1 MADGPPPPPPPPHGT
16 PPKSSGLPPGNYD
29 IFIIPPHASG
39 SGFLYLPSL
48 QPNVN
53 SFVAGFASALVL
65 VALTFILKP
74 LMDTMKGGGGPVT
87 LILMVAIGLGAW
99 ALGRMQS
106 NGETRPG
113 PSQGS
118 GAPPH
123 GGSYSGANN
132 NTYSNGSASSG
143 GPRSSGTGFSP
154 GSTSEGAGG
163 PPPNPQAGSGARK
176 RSSEGWEE
184 TPPPSPDAGPEMPG
198 ATPRYSPGTAP
209 GANDDT
215 RSKENASRT
224 AWEEARERTRRKEEE
239 RKKVEAEKKR
249 KEDLE
254 KRLREL
260 RAKEALERAARE
272 KKQRAERE
280 ARERKEREEREAKE
294 QKEREEREAK
304 ERRDREELE
313 AREKRERAAREKE
326 RGERERLAK
335 LEREDQQARER
346 KAKEEREIRERIKAE
361 TERIKAEA
369 EAKARADYDRRLR
382 EEIARREALRKEE
395 EARREVLRKEEE
407 AIKKEQE
414 KLRLEAIARVEAD
427 KKARADKEKA
437 DAEAKAKA
445 EKARAA
451 AKAWADAKA
460 AAAAKREAKAKE
472 EREKEVAAQIREVKL
487 KEEREKAA
495 EVAAQ
500 MRELKLK
507 EERERAAEV
516 AAQLRELKLKE
527 DRERAA
533 EVEAQIREV
542 KLQEERERAALA
554 ALAAERRK
562 PNTYSNAGVGER
574 ISPWPNGKPPTTT
587 SAPPTA
593 SSIPRP
599 QAQSTSSKKPPV
611 STARTYAGTDKDAQS
626 HSSYAQTPRPARKK
640 SLSSLYS
647 ESSYAASQSTSR
659 TSPPPSTRGAYS
671 TKDPDKIVIKGVFAF
686 NNAFHKTPTSQ
697 LLSGVGSVTDGLIL
711 RITTEG
717 LFIDDDVRGVA
728 QREWDVKA
736 WTMKLVEVWC
746 PSFRQASRVPP
757 ATTAHKNPVR
767 RLWGLD
773 KELAASEEEKDT
785 LLVSM
790 LQLCRDNCRA
800 RAISNSSTA
809 HSASGSVYSASSYA
823 SSDTRSSVSS
833 DYADSIGSS
842 NSPYGEKSKRTTN
855 HNAQTGESKTAGL
868 HILRASIRDQEGK
881 KYVFVVQE
889 SEAWKVALG
898 LQRLRR
904 GTQVRSL
911 GVSGM
916 SPNDAKATL
925 ENLGWF

>member
-1 MADGPPPPPPPPHGT
+1 MTDESPPPPPPHGN

-74 LMDTMKGGGGPVT
+74 LMDTMKGGGPAT
-87 LILMVAIGLGAW
+87 LILVFAIGLGAW

-106 NGETRPG
+106 NGESRPG
-113 PSQGS
+113 PSQGPRV
-118 GAPPH
+118 PPH

-143 GPRSSGTGFSP
+143 GPRASGTGFSP

-163 PPPNPQAGSGARK
+163 PQPNSQPGSGTRQ
-176 RSSEGWEE
+176 RTNSGWEE

-198 ATPRYSPGTAP
+198 ATPRESPGTTP
-209 GANDDT
+209 SANDDI
-215 RSKENASRT
+215 RSKQNASRT
-224 AWEEARERTRRKEEE
+224 AWEEARERTRKKEEE

-254 KRLREL
+254 KRLKEL
-260 RAKEALERAARE
+260 RAKEALERANRE
-272 KKQRAERE
+272 RKQRE
-280 ARERKEREEREAKE
+280 AREAKER
-294 QKEREEREAK
+294 KEREEREAK

-326 RGERERLAK
+326 REENERIARM
-335 LEREDQQARER
+335 EREDQVARER
-346 KAKEEREIRERIKAE
+346 KAKEERETRERIQ
-361 TERIKAEA
+361 AEA

-382 EEIARREALRKEE
+382 EEIARRE
-395 EARREVLRKEEE
+395 VLRKEEE
-407 AIKKEQE
+407 AIRREQE
-414 KLRLEAIARVEAD
+414 KLRLEAIARVEAE
-427 KKARADKEKA
+427 KKARADKERA

-445 EKARAA
+445 EKAKAA

-460 AAAAKREAKAKE
+460 AALAKREAKARE

-495 EVAAQ
+495 EIAAQ
-500 MRELKLK
+500 MREDKLREERERAAKIEAQMREAKLK
-507 EERERAAEV
+507 EEREK
-516 AAQLRELKLKE
+516 AAQV
-527 DRERAA
+527 A
-533 EVEAQIREV
+533 AQIREA
-542 KLQEERERAALA
+542 KLKEEREKAARIEA

-562 PNTYSNAGVGER
+562 PSTYANAGVGER
-574 ISPWPNGKPPTTT
+574 ISPWPNGRPPTTT
-587 SAPPTA
+587 PAFSTT

-599 QAQSTSSKKPPV
+599 QAQPPSPKKTPAPA
-611 STARTYAGTDKDAQS
+611 ARTHAGTDKDGQF
-626 HSSYAQTPRPARKK
+626 HSPYAQPPRPGRKK
-640 SLSSLYS
+640 SLNSLYS
-647 ESSYAASQSTSR
+647 ESSYAASQSTSK
-659 TSPPPSTRGAYS
+659 TTPPPSTRGAYS

-757 ATTAHKNPVR
+757 TTTAHKNPVR

-800 RAISNSSTA
+800 RAISHHSSTA
-809 HSASGSVYSASSYA
+809 HSVSGSVYSASSYA

-842 NSPYGEKSKRTTN
+842 QFPHGEKIKRTTN
-855 HNAQTGESKTAGL
+855 HYAQTGENKTAGL

-925 ENLGWF
+925 ENLGWI

>member
-1 MADGPPPPPPPPHGT
+1 MADGPSPPPPPPPPHGT

-74 LMDTMKGGGGPVT
+74 LMDTVKGTGPAT
-87 LILMVAIGLGAW
+87 LILMFAIGLGAW

-106 NGETRPG
+106 NGESRPG
-113 PSQGS
+113 PRQGP
-118 GAPPH
+118 GVPPQ

-132 NTYSNGSASSG
+132 NTYPNGSASG
-143 GPRSSGTGFSP
+143 GPQPSGTGFSP

-163 PPPNPQAGSGARK
+163 PPPNPQAGAGTSQRG
-176 RSSEGWEE
+176 SSCWEE
-184 TPPPSPDAGPEMPG
+184 TPPPSPGADPEMPSATYG
-198 ATPRYSPGTAP
+198 ATP
-209 GANDDT
+209 GANDDA
-215 RSKENASRT
+215 RSKEDASRS
-224 AWEEARERTRRKEEE
+224 AWEEARARTRRKEEE
-239 RKKVEAEKKR
+239 KRKVEAEKKR

-254 KRLREL
+254 KRLKEL
-260 RAKEALERAARE
+260 RAKEALERATRE
-272 KKQRAERE
+272 KKQREQRE

-294 QKEREEREAK
+294 
-304 ERRDREELE
+304 RRDRDELE

-326 RGERERLAK
+326 REEREIRTRM
-335 LEREDQQARER
+335 EREEQETRER
-346 KAKEEREIRERIKAE
+346 KAKEERETRRRLQE
-361 TERIKAEA
+361 EA

-382 EEIARREALRKEE
+382 EEV
-395 EARREVLRKEEE
+395 ARREVLRKEEE
-407 AIKKEQE
+407 AIKREQE
-414 KLRLEAIARVEAD
+414 KLRLEAIARVEAE

-445 EKARAA
+445 EKAKAA
-451 AKAWADAKA
+451 AKAWAAAKA
-460 AAAAKREAKAKE
+460 AALAKREAKARE
-472 EREKEVAAQIREVKL
+472 EREKETAAQIREVKL
-487 KEEREKAA
+487 KEERERAA
-495 EVAAQ
+495 ADL
-500 MRELKLK
+500 REAKLK
-507 EERERAAEV
+507 EERDRAA
-516 AAQLRELKLKE
+516 AA
-527 DRERAA
+527 
-533 EVEAQIREV
+533 AQIREI
-542 KLQEERERAALA
+542 KLQEEREKAAAAIREAKLKEERQRAAA
-554 ALAAERRK
+554 AAAIVEQRK
-562 PNTYSNAGVGER
+562 PNTYSYAGVGER
-574 ISPWPNGKPPTTT
+574 ISPWPNGKPPTVTT
-587 SAPPTA
+587 APTT

-599 QAQSTSSKKPPV
+599 QAQPPSPKKPPAP
-611 STARTYAGTDKDAQS
+611 TARAYAGTDKDARS
-626 HSSYAQTPRPARKK
+626 HSPYVQSPRPARKK
-640 SLSSLYS
+640 SLNSLYS
-647 ESSYAASQSTSR
+647 ESSYAASQSTSK
-659 TSPPPSTRGAYS
+659 TTPPPSTRGAYS

-697 LLSGVGSVTDGLIL
+697 LVSGVGSVTDGLIL

-757 ATTAHKNPVR
+757 ASTAHKNPVR

-773 KELAASEEEKDT
+773 KELTASEEEKDT

-800 RAISNSSTA
+800 RSISSSA
-809 HSASGSVYSASSYA
+809 APSASGSVYSASSYA

-842 NSPYGEKSKRTTN
+842 HSSHGEKYKRSTN
-855 HNAQTGESKTAGL
+855 HHAQTGQHKTAGL

-889 SEAWKVALG
+889 SESWKVALG

-911 GVSGM
+911 GVAGM

-925 ENLGWF
+925 ENLGWI

>member
-1 MADGPPPPPPPPHGT
+1 MADGPPPPPPPPPHGT
-16 PPKSSGLPPGNYD
+16 SPKSSGLPPGNYD

-74 LMDTMKGGGGPVT
+74 LMNTMKGGGGPAT
-87 LILMVAIGLGAW
+87 LILMFAIGLGAW

-106 NGETRPG
+106 NGESRPG
-113 PSQGS
+113 PSQGP
-118 GAPPH
+118 GVPPY
-123 GGSYSGANN
+123 GGSYSSANN

-143 GPRSSGTGFSP
+143 GPRTSGAGFSP
-154 GSTSEGAGG
+154 GSTSEEAGG
-163 PPPNPQAGSGARK
+163 PPPNPQAGSGTRQRQRAN
-176 RSSEGWEE
+176 SAWEE

-198 ATPRYSPGTAP
+198 ATPRDSPGTSP

-215 RSKENASRT
+215 KSKENASRS
-224 AWEEARERTRRKEEE
+224 AWEAARERTRRKEEE
-239 RKKVEAEKKR
+239 RRKLEEEKRKIEAEKKR
-249 KEDLE
+249 RADLE

-272 KKQRAERE
+272 KRQRDERE
-280 ARERKEREEREAKE
+280 ARERRERD
-294 QKEREEREAK
+294 EREAK
-304 ERRDREELE
+304 ERKDREERESKEKRDREELE
-313 AREKRERAAREKE
+313 AREKREKAAREKDRE
-326 RGERERLAK
+326 ERERLAK
-335 LEREDQQARER
+335 LEREDQISRER
-346 KAKEEREIRERIKAE
+346 KAKEERETRERI
-361 TERIKAEA
+361 RVEA
-369 EAKARADYDRRLR
+369 EAKAKADYDRKLR
-382 EEIARREALRKEE
+382 EEV
-395 EARREVLRKEEE
+395 ARREVLRKEEE

-414 KLRLEAIARVEAD
+414 KLRLEAMARVEAD
-427 KKARADKEKA
+427 KKARADKERL
-437 DAEAKAKA
+437 DAEEKLKA
-445 EKARAA
+445 EKKIA
-451 AKAWADAKA
+451 AKLAWERAKA
-460 AAAAKREAKAKE
+460 AVIAKREAKAKE

-500 MRELKLK
+500 IKEIKLK
-507 EERERAAEV
+507 EERDRLERERVAAAEV
-516 AAQLRELKLKE
+516 AMAT
-527 DRERAA
+527 
-533 EVEAQIREV
+533 
-542 KLQEERERAALA
+542 
-554 ALAAERRK
+554 ERRK
-562 PNTYSNAGVGER
+562 QSTYSNAGVGER
-574 ISPWPNGKPPTTT
+574 MSPWPNGKPPTAMPAT
-587 SAPPTA
+587 

-599 QAQSTSSKKPPV
+599 SYAQPASPKKPPAP
-611 STARTYAGTDKDAQS
+611 SARSYADTDKDTQF
-626 HSSYAQTPRPARKK
+626 HSPYAQPPRPARKK
-640 SLSSLYS
+640 SLNSLYS

-659 TSPPPSTRGAYS
+659 TTPPPSTRGAYS

-800 RAISNSSTA
+800 RAISTSSAT

-823 SSDTRSSVSS
+823 SSSDTRSSISS

-842 NSPYGEKSKRTTN
+842 QFPHGAEKFKRTTN
-855 HNAQTGESKTAGL
+855 HNAQMGENKTAGL

-925 ENLGWF
+925 ENLGWI